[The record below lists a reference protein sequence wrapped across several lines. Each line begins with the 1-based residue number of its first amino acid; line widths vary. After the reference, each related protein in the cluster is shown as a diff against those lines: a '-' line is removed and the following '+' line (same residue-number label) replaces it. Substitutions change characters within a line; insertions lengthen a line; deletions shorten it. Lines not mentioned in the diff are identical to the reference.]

1 LSNLETRPFLVT
13 TTTTILIVRI
23 SDLLRHGAP
32 PPLVKVWAELA
43 TELTEIQEKAAEAGA
58 LDGKSNLLVV
68 APTSSGKTLVGEFA
82 ATSSAYKTRRHGIF
96 LVPFRALADEHF
108 ANFRSRYGDL
118 LSVVISTSDWTEY
131 DDDIRSGNFGLA
143 VMTYEKFVSL
153 LVDHPQLL
161 DRCSVLV
168 VDEVQLLGDRARGS
182 TLEMLLTQVLL
193 RELRPQ
199 LIGLSAS
206 LDRLNR
212 LDDWL
217 QAALVISNERPVP
230 LRETVLA
237 PRQGLLLGTD
247 DSEEQVIAGN
257 VDRDDAVAGLV
268 SGLVADGKQVLLFRS
283 SIANTQKTA
292 ERLKRHLPAKG
303 VPPTTLALL
312 DDLEPSEAV
321 ESLRRALAS
330 GVGFHNADL
339 TAPERRAV
347 EQAFRSGDARV
358 LVATTTLA
366 MGVNLPTDV
375 VVIGDYK
382 RWFFNRGSFDFEEIS
397 VAEYKNATGR
407 AGRLGQ
413 RSAGEAILVADKDVE
428 RRQLLDFYCRGEVEP
443 VESQLARQDF
453 DDVVFNVVAGGL
465 ASDVDGLVEFIS
477 ATFAYLTFYE
487 TSGGRASV
495 KEGVER
501 AVAACRE
508 SGLIREED
516 GQLLPTRSALVFAR
530 FGVPLATA
538 ARLVELAD
546 RLVDGAIAKEEL
558 LFEVSACDG
567 VFGGRPYSEWDKLR
581 RQPKDPRPTAGL
593 VPSAFSADS
602 PLRVLLGKGQLD
614 EAEARVILRTAC
626 LLEWLDGGDEAELAR
641 RYKGCPSSRLRG
653 MGKTAAWL
661 LEALEQ
667 VIEIRGA
674 AGDEIETVSA
684 LALECRYG
692 VPVALA
698 PLAQLNAT
706 GVGRVALL
714 GLYAG
719 DGGRQLYEP
728 DVLLN
733 ADAEEFE
740 GLLTPAELAQLRAA
754 IVAERGETLRRRRN
768 GHIERAEQAALDAQ
782 VVDDLYR
789 LGGAALEQAVVD
801 ALDAV
806 GVGATRNVRQS
817 SAEEDLRISHN
828 EGTIV
833 VSVTASKSHGK
844 RVAWNKAREVLSTG
858 VGLNPLSYVCIARP
872 GFHSLAERQAHEIAR
887 EQGARRLLLVPID
900 VLAEAIVRIR
910 EGRLDSTLFVDLL
923 AQSGGLLRFRDLPTI
938 ETATVESTQG
948 ASAEL

>member
-1 LSNLETRPFLVT
+1 M
-13 TTTTILIVRI
+13 RI
-23 SDLLRHGAP
+23 SDLLRHGTP
-32 PPLVKVWAELA
+32 PPLAKVWAELA
-43 TELTEIQEKAAEAGA
+43 TELTEIQEKAVEAGA
-58 LDGKSNLLVV
+58 LDGKTNLLVV

-82 ATSSAYKTRRHGIF
+82 AASSAYKTRRHGIF

-108 ANFRSRYGDL
+108 ANFRARYGDL

-143 VMTYEKFVSL
+143 VMTYEKLVGL
-153 LVDHPQLL
+153 LVDHPQVL

-168 VDEVQLLGDRARGS
+168 VDEVQLLGDRGRGG

-193 RELRPQ
+193 RERRPQ

-206 LDRLNR
+206 LDRLNQ
-212 LDDWL
+212 LDDWM
-217 QAALVISNERPVP
+217 QATLVMTNERPVP
-230 LRETVLA
+230 LRESVLA
-237 PRQGLLLGTD
+237 PQSGVLLSTD
-247 DSEEQVIAGN
+247 DSEKQVIGGSA
-257 VDRDDAVAGLV
+257 DRDDAVAELV
-268 SGLVADGKQVLLFRS
+268 GDLVQAGKQVLLFRS

-292 ERLKRHLPAKG
+292 ERLKRHLPAPG
-303 VPPTTLALL
+303 VPPATQTLL
-312 DDLEPSEAV
+312 DELEPSEAV

-339 TAPERRAV
+339 TAPERRTV

-375 VVIGDYK
+375 VIVGDYK
-382 RWFFNRGSFDFEEIS
+382 RWFFDRGSFDFEEIS
-397 VAEYKNATGR
+397 VAEYKNAAGR

-413 RSAGEAILVADKDVE
+413 RTAGEAILIADKDVE

-453 DDVVFNVVAGGL
+453 DDVVFNVVASGL
-465 ASDVDGLVEFIS
+465 ASDVEGLVEFIS

-495 KEGVER
+495 REGVDR
-501 AVAACRE
+501 AVATCRQ

-538 ARLVELAD
+538 TRLVGLAD
-546 RLVDGAIAKEEL
+546 RLVDSGIAKQEL
-558 LFEVSACDG
+558 LFEIAACDR
-567 VFGGRPYSEWDKLR
+567 VFDGRPYAEWDKQR

-593 VPSAFSADS
+593 QASVLSAES
-602 PLRVLLGKGQLD
+602 PLRVLLAKSHLD
-614 EAEARVILRTAC
+614 DSEARVILRTAC
-626 LLEWLDGGDEAELAR
+626 LLEWLDGGDEGQLAR

-674 AGDEIETVSA
+674 AGEEIETVSA

-698 PLAQLNAT
+698 PLAQLNAK

-714 GLYAG
+714 RLHVG
-719 DGGRQLYEP
+719 DAGRQLYEP
-728 DVLLN
+728 DVLLD
-733 ADAEEFE
+733 ADATEFD
-740 GLLTPAELAQLRAA
+740 GLLTPAELEQLRTA
-754 IVAERGETLRRRRN
+754 IVAERGETLRRRR
-768 GHIERAEQAALDAQ
+768 GAHIERAEQAALDTQ
-782 VVDDLYR
+782 LIDDLYR
-789 LGGAALEQAVVD
+789 HAGGALEQAVVD

-806 GVGATRNVRQS
+806 GVSVTRNVRQS
-817 SAEEDLRISHN
+817 SAEEDLRISHE

-833 VSVTASKSHGK
+833 VSVTASKSDGK
-844 RVAWNKAREVLSTG
+844 RVAWSKAREVLSTG

-872 GFHSLAERQAHEIAR
+872 GFHSLAERQADEIAR
-887 EQGARRLLLVPID
+887 EQGGRRLLLVPID
-900 VLAEAIVRIR
+900 ILVEAIVRIR
-910 EGRLDSTLFVDLL
+910 EDRLDAKLFVDLL
-923 AQSGGLLRFRDLPTI
+923 AQTGGLLRFRDLPTI
-938 ETATVESTQG
+938 ETANVELTP
-948 ASAEL
+948 